1 MHKNIDYE
9 SLLGFAQDNPNAG
22 ISLTISENEFD
33 QAIKTIISVLIVN
46 EIPPTQLVSYLEYR
60 AHYIYIKF
68 ANEATLEVNT
78 IEG

>member
-9 SLLGFAQDNPNAG
+9 SLLSFVQDNPNAG

-33 QAIKTIISVLIVN
+33 QVIKTIISALKRHQRL
-46 EIPPTQLVSYLEYR
+46 PTQLVSYLEYR
-60 AHYIYIKF
+60 VHYIYIEF
-68 ANEATLEVNT
+68 ANEATLEIKT